1 MAATVADM
9 AVTEDLPAPA
19 LDNPIVRQAHCPEIK
34 FQHDLHIP
42 VAHREIL
49 PEQEAERLQAVNV
62 QVRHRRQEAL
72 LPVALQQAAP
82 LPANAQQADPILAQ
96 LEQLQEPAVRAVEV
110 HQQRVL
116 TALQHEITRLTV
128 IRVKILPAAPV
139 LLGLHN
145 RHVLTLLQGVQHD
158 KELELRLNAVPHAA
172 EVLHL
177 QDVLT
182 VRAEAVEQTA
192 LHRRV
197 AQEVIRRAEVQDH
210 AVTRRAEAV
219 RDHLARAEAPDPE
232 VSVLLQGH
240 QAAVREAEVQEVE
253 EDKNETHTFPDAHCF

>member
-1 MAATVADM
+1 M
-9 AVTEDLPAPA
+9 
-19 LDNPIVRQAHCPEIK
+19 
-34 FQHDLHIP
+34 
-42 VAHREIL
+42 
-49 PEQEAERLQAVNV
+49 NV

-110 HQQRVL
+110 HQQQVL

-128 IRVKILPAAPV
+128 IRVKILRAAPV

-158 KELELRLNAVPHAA
+158 KKLELRLKAVPHAA

-177 QDVLT
+177 HDVLT
-182 VRAEAVEQTA
+182 VRAEPAEQTA

-210 AVTRRAEAV
+210 AVTRRAEAIRALTV
-219 RDHLARAEAPDPE
+219 LAEAPAQE
-232 VSVLLQGH
+232 VSVLLQDH